1 MKSSFTFLKNSCPEI
16 LQSCRYY
23 GKDNFLGKNVCGY
36 DSDQIICTYQAAMAL
51 KKASDILREQGYG
64 LVVYDAYRPQRAVD
78 AFIQW
83 SEDLAED
90 PVQKDMYYPRIDKK
104 DLFSLGYL
112 AKKSGH
118 SRGSTVDL
126 TIIPI
131 EDDLHPV
138 HLIYREFKNASS
150 LDGLL
155 RRMRSGPEVSFF
167 DSDIFDS
174 FNDSIYLPY
183 LDDGT
188 CDMGTSFDLLD
199 EASWH
204 SCPFITPPQK
214 EKRMLL
220 RQAMEECGFK
230 SYEKEWWHYTLTNEP
245 FPDTYFDFTPRDLH
259 V

>member
-16 LQSCRYY
+16 LQNCRYY

-36 DSDQIICTYQAAMAL
+36 DSDQIICTHQAAMAL
-51 KKASDILREQGYG
+51 KKASDILRDQGYG

-131 EDDLHPV
+131 DNKLYPIR
-138 HLIYREFKNASS
+138 LAYREFKAPSS
-150 LDGLL
+150 LDGLSKSTTQTPGGNFI
-155 RRMRSGPEVSFF
+155 R
-167 DSDIFDS
+167 
-174 FNDSIYLPY
+174 LPY

-220 RQAMEECGFK
+220 RQVMEECGFK
-230 SYEKEWWHYTLTNEP
+230 AYEKEWWHYTLTREP
-245 FPDTYFDFTPRDLH
+245 FPETYFNFTSQDLI
-259 V
+259 